1 MLRSLSAAKISG
13 HLVTPSPWALSRRL
27 GWNPGVEPRLCPH
40 LLALGRAEGVRQPAL
55 GSVITI
61 NKYSNLKKKFITDLA
76 IDILDSFSSLKIQ
89 EIQPR
94 PRSVSASR

>member
-1 MLRSLSAAKISG
+1 MECVNLRSAAVLNI
-13 HLVTPSPWALSRRL
+13 
-27 GWNPGVEPRLCPH
+27 N
-40 LLALGRAEGVRQPAL
+40 
-55 GSVITI
+55 I

-76 IDILDSFSSLKIQ
+76 INILDSFSSLKIQ

>member
-1 MLRSLSAAKISG
+1 MEHVNLRSAA
-13 HLVTPSPWALSRRL
+13 VF
-27 GWNPGVEPRLCPH
+27 
-40 LLALGRAEGVRQPAL
+40 
-55 GSVITI
+55 TI

-94 PRSVSASR
+94 PRSVSA